1 MPQVTNAINNM
12 KISEKYLK
20 YVLNNKEG
28 LILSI
33 FSFTNMFLSSN
44 ETKNDNLLTQ
54 KYKLAL

>member
-1 MPQVTNAINNM
+1 M
-12 KISEKYLK
+12 KISQKYLK

-54 KYKLAL
+54 KYKFAL